1 MERKYRAISGQENAY
16 CRTCPSYRGDEATPT
31 RTIAAWRSKTWA
43 IDAMLR
49 VYRTLSHDK
58 SDLLVRNSRQA
69 RILHA
74 EGTNHAPINAAEW
87 PTYKKP
93 PRIPVTAELVPSQCL
108 QHHENLQK

>member
-69 RILHA
+69 RIYMRRVRTILLLPRGK
-74 EGTNHAPINAAEW
+74 ERERERGEW
-87 PTYKKP
+87 EVRKESE
-93 PRIPVTAELVPSQCL
+93 RESL
-108 QHHENLQK
+108 

>member
-1 MERKYRAISGQENAY
+1 MERKYRTIAGQENAY
-16 CRTCPSYRGDEATPT
+16 CRTCPSYWGDEATPT

-74 EGTNHAPINAAEW
+74 EGTNHDPINKRTRPQDSSDTSSGTLEG
-87 PTYKKP
+87 
-93 PRIPVTAELVPSQCL
+93 Q
-108 QHHENLQK
+108 QHHGK